1 MKRPIY
7 LIGKRKDCS
16 TTQTKY
22 SYFKYRETSDLASER
37 ANRKAKRN
45 PKERKMINAK
55 DELLLA
61 LANANQSL
69 KDVVAF
75 NIYYESFKEDKSLKG
90 TTLVLSSLDFEYDE
104 GYGSQHLYGTILF
117 KDSTWLSRWEYDG
130 SEGWEYN
137 KPPTVD
143 DILQ

>member
-7 LIGKRKDCS
+7 LTGKRKDCS
-16 TTQTKY
+16 TAQTKY
-22 SYFKYRETSDLASER
+22 GYFKYRETSDLASER

-55 DELLLA
+55 DELLSA

-69 KDVVAF
+69 KGIIAF
-75 NIYYESFKEDKSLKG
+75 NIYYESSGEEKSLKG
-90 TTLVLSSLDFEYDE
+90 TTLDLSSLDFLYDN
-104 GYGSQHLYGTILF
+104 GYGLQHLYGTILF
-117 KDSTWLSRWEYDG
+117 KDNTWLSRWEYDG

-137 KPPTVD
+137 KPPAVE